1 MADQHSISFFGQK
14 NAMLI
19 NSPSMS
25 EGNIFIRMIKAK
37 PNGTWERPTNNE
49 GKVVSISLMELV
61 CILDV
66 LDHNEP
72 SWNTVHKRKDGVST
86 TISFKWDK
94 DHKGVWINI
103 GNYGKNLSGGEL
115 RLFTKL
121 IEHWVDEK
129 VEFATHGKKPT
140 AVAK

>member
-19 NSPSMS
+19 NSPSMTA
-25 EGNIFIRMIKAK
+25 GNIFIRMIKVGA
-37 PNGTWERPTNNE
+37 NGVWERPTLKE
-49 GKVVSISLMELV
+49 GKVVSLSLMELV

-66 LDHNEP
+66 LDHNES

-94 DHKGVWINI
+94 EHKGVWINI
-103 GNYGKNLSGGEL
+103 GDYGKNLSGGEL

-121 IEHWVDEK
+121 MEHWVDEK
-129 VEFATHGKKPT
+129 VEFATHGKKQT
-140 AVAK
+140 EAVK